1 MDATTPNQAR
11 RIAACAEAACELEVP
26 TCNEVGPKEKNSI
39 YVLCTLLLMLMMIL
53 MNQNNNA
60 LTCN

>member
-26 TCNEVGPKEKNSI
+26 TNEVGPKEQNSI
-39 YVLCTLLLMLMMIL
+39 YVLCTLLRTDVDDDAHESK
-53 MNQNNNA
+53 Q
-60 LTCN
+60 